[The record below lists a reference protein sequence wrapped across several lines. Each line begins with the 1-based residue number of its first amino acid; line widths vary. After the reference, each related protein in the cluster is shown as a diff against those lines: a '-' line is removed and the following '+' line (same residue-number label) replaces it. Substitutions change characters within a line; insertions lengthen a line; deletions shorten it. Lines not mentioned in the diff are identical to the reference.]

1 MSRIL
6 VACHSRTGY
15 TRSIGERL
23 AKRLGADF
31 MPIDFVRPRAG
42 AWGYLRCAWDALRG
56 IEADLAAPARNPKEY
71 DLLVLGTPVWAGHA
85 SSPAR
90 TFARRFG
97 IDAERVA
104 LFCTMGGSGATTAL
118 AELQQDLRHTPL
130 ATLAMTDREID
141 TGMVDYKIASFANAF
156 GFKIPSPLRAEAA

>member
-23 AKRLGADF
+23 ARRLGADF
-31 MPIDFVRPRAG
+31 MTIDFLRPRVG
-42 AWGYLRCAWDALRG
+42 TWGYLRCAWDAWRDV
-56 IEADLAAPARNPKEY
+56 EADMAAPARNPRDY

-104 LFCTMGGSGATTAL
+104 LFCTMGGSGAARAL
-118 AELQQDLRHTPL
+118 AELQQDLHHTPL

-141 TGMVDYKIASFANAF
+141 TGLVDYQIASFANAF
-156 GFKIPSPLRAEAA
+156 GSKVSSSLRARAA